1 MKRIIKGV
9 LVPVVMAIVVGFVGG
24 KYVFNNYKNN
34 LYTQLSSS
42 RLYLIESGEYD
53 SIDVMRE
60 DNSRN
65 NYVYYKDNDKYKT
78 VVEINNNYDNIDKIK
93 KLYSDNL
100 KVYEYYVPDDKLDKR
115 QIEYDK
121 QLISTNDIDEVKE
134 VVDNILELYRNDDSI
149 RLIQIS

>member
-1 MKRIIKGV
+1 MI
-9 LVPVVMAIVVGFVGG
+9 PVVMAIIVGFIGG
-24 KYVFNNYKNN
+24 KYVYNNYKNN
-34 LYTQLSSS
+34 LYGELSSS

-60 DNSRN
+60 DNSKN

-78 VVEINNNYDNIDKIK
+78 VVGITNNYANIDKIK
-93 KLYSDNL
+93 KLYSDDL

-121 QLISTNDIDEVKE
+121 QLIGTNNIDEVKE

-149 RLIQIS
+149 RLIQIG